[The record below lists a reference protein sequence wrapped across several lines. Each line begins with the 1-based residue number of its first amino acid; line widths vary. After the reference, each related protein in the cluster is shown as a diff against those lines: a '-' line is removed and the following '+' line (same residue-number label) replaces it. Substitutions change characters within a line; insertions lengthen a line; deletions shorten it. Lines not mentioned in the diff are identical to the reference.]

1 MYIYFVA
8 VLSLCGDCCMCCDRY
23 NHWVHEDIS
32 AVILF
37 VFIFINSSVHSIYQS
52 AVHWVLHISIS
63 VLDLYLYSVCQC
75 VVMVTTVL
83 VILLHVWLVHRHLLC
98 LSICMCL
105 LYYIFR
111 IPLCINVKVWN
122 NSLLWQPNM
131 CTTIKNSGWN
141 WHNVVNAWGRQVEVF
156 ECILVVKN
164 TNHWK
169 RKILPVAACRSLCG
183 PQAMTLFHVI

>member
-1 MYIYFVA
+1 MYIYFV
-8 VLSLCGDCCMCCDRY
+8 VILSLCLECCMCCDRY

-32 AVILF
+32 AVILFYF

-98 LSICMCL
+98 LSICMRL

-141 WHNVVNAWGRQVEVF
+141 WQ
-156 ECILVVKN
+156 
-164 TNHWK
+164 
-169 RKILPVAACRSLCG
+169 CG
-183 PQAMTLFHVI
+183 KCMGQTSGGFRLYTGCEKH